1 LSRQRNDPSFDPTP
15 EGPIGLTG
23 EPRPRAEALA
33 LVLAWSRT
41 EPHRAGECV
50 LLQEDPVLI
59 GRGGPRSDDPHPR
72 VALSQVR
79 PGFTTACPSPHGPNL
94 SRRHALI
101 TPEGDRLRIERLGK
115 GALAVD
121 GDPRDHFTLEAG
133 QTLLMA
139 DELLFVCERRL
150 SALPVPP
157 LAQSTDF
164 PFGAPDRFGLTG
176 ETAATWRLRDQLRF
190 VAGSG
195 SPLLVTGPPGV
206 GKELVARAVHKA
218 SAARERPFL
227 MVGGATLTR
236 AELDALT
243 ARTDAPFVVID
254 EVSEVPL
261 EVQSF
266 LARYIAH
273 TLSLP
278 LPRPRL
284 VATMASQ
291 QSGARSTSL
300 RPDLGS
306 RFVMTLHVPGLDER
320 VADIPLLAR
329 ALLLEIA
336 AEQPEIAQRF
346 FSTPTERSPLG
357 EPHLTACL
365 IDRLVRH
372 RWTAHTREL
381 LAVLWAAMTSA
392 TRAEIDA
399 TPEVQRQLTALDESF
414 SDPLALDADTVR
426 QALEA
431 SHGKVVVAARAL
443 GLKNRWVL
451 YRLMER
457 LDIRP

>member
-1 LSRQRNDPSFDPTP
+1 MSRQRTDPSFDPTP
-15 EGPIGLTG
+15 EGPIGLPG
-23 EPRPRAEALA
+23 DSRARAETLA

-41 EPHRAGECV
+41 EPHRVGECLLVPDHPV
-50 LLQEDPVLI
+50 LL

-72 VALSQVR
+72 VTLAQVR
-79 PGFTTACPSPHGPNL
+79 PGLTSPRASAHGPNL

-101 TPEGDRLRIERLGK
+101 SPEGDRLRVERIGK
-115 GALAVD
+115 GPIVID
-121 GDPRDHFTLEAG
+121 GEARDLFSFDAG
-133 QTLLMA
+133 QTLLVA
-139 DELLFVCERRL
+139 DELLFVGERRL
-150 SALPVPP
+150 SSLPVPP

-164 PFGAPDRFGLTG
+164 PFGGPDRFGLTG

-218 SAARERPFL
+218 SAARERPFV

-261 EVQSF
+261 EVQAF

-273 TLSLP
+273 ALSLP

-291 QSGARSTSL
+291 KSGARSMSL

-320 VADIPLLAR
+320 IADIPLLAR
-329 ALLLEIA
+329 ALLIEIA
-336 AEQPEIAQRF
+336 SEQPEIAQRF
-346 FSTPTERSPLG
+346 FSAPTEASPFG
-357 EPHLTACL
+357 EPHLTARL
-365 IDRLVRH
+365 VDRLLRH

-392 TRAEIDA
+392 SRAEIDA
-399 TPEVQRQLTALDESF
+399 TPEVLRQLTTLDDTF
-414 SDPLALDADTVR
+414 SDPMAIDAETVR